1 MLSGVGFINLLRKT
15 ILRFRFVSIKLES
28 RAFFPFFINFTVYAW
43 KVASTFLPGHDSS
56 HVAGGRLQSEVS
68 TSPKKIHLNQ
78 YGYRLTRPQF
88 SPKMKINSRQEFRK
102 KYKGQSIICWM
113 GRKSMGHEGQHE
125 KVVVIE
131 IIENVGST
139 FLNV

>member
-1 MLSGVGFINLLRKT
+1 M
-15 ILRFRFVSIKLES
+15 
-28 RAFFPFFINFTVYAW
+28 
-43 KVASTFLPGHDSS
+43 
-56 HVAGGRLQSEVS
+56 QSEVS